1 MNATQELIDRIVNMT
16 PEQLEKFLTHPTVI
30 EIMSESKKGYLL

>member
-1 MNATQELIDRIVNMT
+1 MSATQELIDRIVNMT

-30 EIMSESKKGYLL
+30 EILGETNIGHE